1 MGEVSICHTSADENS
16 PTKAW
21 EIYPRH
27 TSKTRTE
34 TTVCR
39 LIALFLK
46 KNRGFGYYLFQ
57 AIRSWDDS
65 TTSSISFA
73 AQLNSMAEEMIELS
87 KTIDRKRKILKHD
100 SLRDETNVT
109 VAEGIA
115 EKARSKWDYLQTD
128 LERAVS
134 ASRGESYPPQKGR
147 FVMSRRSGAQV
158 RFNVV

>member
-1 MGEVSICHTSADENS
+1 
-16 PTKAW
+16 
-21 EIYPRH
+21 
-27 TSKTRTE
+27 
-34 TTVCR
+34 
-39 LIALFLK
+39 
-46 KNRGFGYYLFQ
+46 
-57 AIRSWDDS
+57 
-65 TTSSISFA
+65 
-73 AQLNSMAEEMIELS
+73 MAEEMIELS